1 MQPEALPSYAD
12 VVQRLAE
19 ARVNR
24 TETHIK
30 RLDDCSGLLEI
41 HRARLG
47 EALYC
52 ELVSQAHAY
61 ALFLTN
67 CKSQNIPLTDVR
79 VREPVKE
86 VSLFCEFLESEL
98 A

>member
-1 MQPEALPSYAD
+1 MQSEALPSYAD

-24 TETHIK
+24 TESHIK
-30 RLDDCSGLLEI
+30 RLDHCAGLIEAS
-41 HRARLG
+41 RTRLG

-52 ELVSQAHAY
+52 ELVSQAYAY

-79 VREPVKE
+79 VREPVRE
-86 VSLFCEFLESEL
+86 VSLFCEFLETDL